1 MEKLMEEL
9 MEENNV
15 REKKNYVRIC
25 GMWKNYQVMSSNN
38 LRKRLNRN
46 KPQDD
51 TQDDTQDPM
60 RLTLMTNQYK
70 KDNSFMS
77 NDAEAHLLVEAKH
90 LDDLIDY
97 LQLVKEDYHERMG
110 NN

>member
-1 MEKLMEEL
+1 
-9 MEENNV
+9 MEENNG
-15 REKKNYVRIC
+15 REKKDYVRIC
-25 GMWKNYQVMSSNN
+25 GMWKNYPVMSSNN

-51 TQDDTQDPM
+51 TQDSM
-60 RLTLMTNQYK
+60 RLTLMTNQFK
-70 KDNSFMS
+70 KDDNFMS

-97 LQLVKEDYHERMG
+97 LQLVREDYHERMG